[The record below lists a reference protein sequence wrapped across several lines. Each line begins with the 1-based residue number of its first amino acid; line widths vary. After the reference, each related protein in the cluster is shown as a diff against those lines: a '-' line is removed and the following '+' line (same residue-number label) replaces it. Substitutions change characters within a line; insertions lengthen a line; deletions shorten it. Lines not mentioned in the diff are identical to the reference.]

1 MTRSRSTGP
10 AGKTTRPAT
19 PNSAGNAAPEQAKTR
34 LQAAIERQSQLQLM
48 IRTSGT
54 SQMRAHN
61 MRRLKIVMLF
71 VWFGFW
77 SFLESFLD
85 VGHRVTHAFGIV
97 SHRNANHNVLV
108 IEGALW
114 EGVFSAAVAIS
125 VGMLILW
132 ALKRIDRV

>member
-1 MTRSRSTGP
+1 MARSKSSGP
-10 AGKTTRPAT
+10 AGKKARPAAAK
-19 PNSAGNAAPEQAKTR
+19 PSGDAAPGQASTR

-54 SQMRAHN
+54 SQLRAHN
-61 MRRLKIVMLF
+61 MRRLKIVILF

-85 VGHRVTHAFGIV
+85 VGHRVTHTFGIV

-114 EGVFSAAVAIS
+114 EGVFSAIVAIS

-132 ALKRIDRV
+132 ALKRIDKI